1 MRSVT
6 EWKTLLRAALK
17 DELRARRA
25 PAVSVLRDTL
35 AAIDNAEAAELSA
48 APSVEAG
55 VIAGGVTGLGT
66 GDVARR
72 SLTNEEVTAIVQR
85 ELAERREAA
94 VQYGSLGRTEEAQ
107 TLSAQADLLAA
118 LLTRG

>member
-17 DELRARRA
+17 EEMRARRA
-25 PAVSVLRDTL
+25 AAVSVLRDTL

-55 VIAGGVTGLGT
+55 VIAGGVAGLGT
-66 GDVARR
+66 GDVARK
-72 SLTNEEVTAIVQR
+72 SLSSEEVTAIVQR
-85 ELAERREAA
+85 ELAERRDAA
-94 VQYGSLGRTEEAQ
+94 AQYVTLGRADEAE
-107 TLSAQADLLAA
+107 TLSAQAELLAT
-118 LLTRG
+118 LLTRE